1 MAQVFEVLLPN
12 KVCSTKLYYYLF
24 CVEKDWGREEER
36 VRKIGRERER
46 VRKIGRESN
55 GSTNVDILTKINIPV
70 FPPFVLLGILSGPKL
85 PKLLFWAAMFF
96 HCAAKIELE
105 THFGSFPICN
115 FENLGSFFHLMHH
128 FISLS

>member
-55 GSTNVDILTKINIPV
+55 GSTNVDILTKNKYPC
-70 FPPFVLLGILSGPKL
+70 FS
-85 PKLLFWAAMFF
+85 
-96 HCAAKIELE
+96 
-105 THFGSFPICN
+105 
-115 FENLGSFFHLMHH
+115 SFFP
-128 FISLS
+128 FGNSQWSKTA